1 MRLGYDLT
9 IEQTQKLTMTP
20 ELIQAIQILQFNTQ
34 ELETFVQDEL
44 MQNPVLEYD
53 ATEGK
58 KEAEVS
64 KTETLEKKEAE
75 DADFDLREKV
85 REAEYD
91 DISYKQWEYNKDR
104 DETSF
109 EQFVSR
115 EEISTPVLVGV
126 STIFDI

>member
-34 ELETFVQDEL
+34 ELESFVQDEL

-53 ATEGK
+53 SADVKKEPEISKTEDMDR
-58 KEAEVS
+58 KEAEAS
-64 KTETLEKKEAE
+64 EI
-75 DADFDLREKV
+75 DLREKV
-85 REAEYD
+85 KEAEYD
-91 DISYKQWEYNKDR
+91 DISYRQWEDSKDH

-109 EQFVSR
+109 EQFVSK
-115 EEISTPVLVGV
+115 EERLVLD
-126 STIFDI
+126 TLNW